1 MGGLCG
7 KSQKGPTGAAGSNE
21 AQLTATKTVGGHAVD
36 GVLAPGE
43 EGGPDA
49 GDSDQLITTFTTG
62 TLIFENP
69 NRAITTDYT
78 VDNVKQLGEGGY
90 GVVVMGTNKATG
102 AVRAVKKISKK
113 RVRNLK
119 GLRQEIEVMKMTD
132 HPNIVKLYET
142 YEDSAR
148 IYLVM
153 ECCEGGEL
161 FDKVLEAKRFDE
173 RQTAICMR
181 QLLRAVR
188 YLHDMQM
195 VHRDLKPENLIFVKK
210 KPVDRTP
217 MKVIDFGLAQKV
229 EEGVPLTSQKGSQYY
244 IAPEVLKRSYGLECD
259 MWSCGVIMFILLSGY
274 PPFYGADEDSTY
286 VEIKKGTLKFRSDY
300 WAHISQA
307 AKDLIAKMCQKDV
320 NARIVAKQAVDDPW
334 IQQYSK
340 SPNCDFTAAD
350 LERLCS
356 FFAPT
361 RTRLAQTAYE
371 VIVLR
376 LSELDVKPMKDLF
389 LTLDADGDGYITKA
403 EVEAAIQKNLSAKSS
418 EDAVGALMKSLT
430 GRKMTYTEFLAAV
443 MDKTKFVK
451 ENTVKAAFLV
461 FDRGSRGKVSSEDLS
476 IVFGATEAATIT
488 TEANGALSQDAGGAI
503 DVTGF
508 TKLLA

>member
-7 KSQKGPTGAAGSNE
+7 KEAKQEAASGGNIPK
-21 AQLTATKTVGGHAVD
+21 LTATKTVGGSAVD
-36 GVLAPGE
+36 QRPAPDE
-43 EGGPDA
+43 EGSTAA
-49 GDSDQLITTFTTG
+49 GDSDQQITTFTTG

-69 NRAITTDYT
+69 GRAITTDYT
-78 VDNVKQLGEGGY
+78 IDNVKQLGEGGY
-90 GVVVMGTNKATG
+90 GVVVMATNKATG

-161 FDKVLEAKRFDE
+161 FDKVLDAKRFDE

-181 QLLRAVR
+181 QLLRATR

-195 VHRDLKPENLIFVKK
+195 VHRDIKPENLIFVKK

-217 MKVIDFGLAQKV
+217 MKLIDFGLAQKV
-229 EEGVPLTSQKGSQYY
+229 EPGVTLTSQKGSQYY

-259 MWSCGVIMFILLSGY
+259 LWSCGVVMFILLSGY
-274 PPFYGADEDSTY
+274 PPFYGPDEESTY
-286 VEIKKGTLKFRSDY
+286 VEIRKSNLKFRSDY
-300 WAHISQA
+300 WGHISQA
-307 AKDLIAKMCQKDV
+307 AKDLISKLCQKDV
-320 NARIVAKQAVDDPW
+320 NLRLKAKQAVEDQW

-340 SPNCDFTAAD
+340 SPNCEFTAAD

-356 FFAPT
+356 FFEPT
-361 RTRLAQTAYE
+361 RSRLAQTALQ

-389 LTLDADGDGYITKA
+389 LTLDTDGDGYISKA
-403 EVEAAIQKNLSAKSS
+403 EVEYAVQKNSATVND
-418 EDAVGALMKSLT
+418 ERYENLRTALAHH
-430 GRKMTYTEFLAAV
+430 KMGYTEFLAAT
-443 MDKTKFVK
+443 MDKVKFVK
-451 ENTVKAAFLV
+451 ENTIKAAF
-461 FDRGSRGKVSSEDLS
+461 
-476 IVFGATEAATIT
+476 FG
-488 TEANGALSQDAGGAI
+488 
-503 DVTGF
+503 V
-508 TKLLA
+508 